1 MTDLAAPA
9 RSNIALERDRAMP
22 VWLPWLALIALST
35 LAFGL
40 RGQLPVLF
48 TPPKAIVPLTQWLTD
63 GWEWFVDAHVFYW
76 YTFKD
81 LTRTLSGVFNY
92 PMQLLQVLLAPD
104 FQRPQWL
111 PEHFPS
117 IPWLTLAGLAG
128 IAGHYAGGWRIA
140 ALLLISTAYFAVFGM
155 WNATG
160 LTVASVLVAVPV
172 GMMLGL
178 IIGIQSFKHPRFRE
192 SITVLMDLMQTVPFF
207 SYMVPVVVL
216 FGISPVSGMVA
227 TVIFAMPPM
236 VRVTDLALRSVPDEL
251 IDFGRMAGC
260 KPWQVLWLVRLP
272 AARETLMI
280 GLNQVILMSLNLVIL
295 AAVIGAGGG
304 LGFEVWNALNRL
316 YIGRGLEYGMAI
328 VILAVML
335 DRFLRALA
343 AKRPESIKPGA
354 TLLQRNPYLIG
365 SAVFLVARWALA
377 LAIPALAV
385 WPREWT
391 ITTAPFWDAI
401 MRFVIVNFFDYLN
414 GFRDFVT
421 LHIINNLHTVMK
433 ALPWPAVIAG
443 LALAGYQ
450 LGGWRLALLPGL
462 LMLAIA
468 VAGLWDRTTQSVL
481 EMAIS
486 VAICVAVGFPLG
498 IWAARSARVWRILEP
513 IADVLQTIPSFIFLL
528 PFVMLFRTG
537 VFTAILVVI
546 TFAIVPAI
554 RYTAEGIRLV
564 PHHLVEAARAAGCN
578 EWQILREVQ
587 LPLALPSILL
597 GLNQTI
603 MMALSMLVITAYT
616 GVPDLGLDT
625 LSGVMKRDFGKSVL
639 AGLAIAALAVISD
652 RLIKA
657 GVARMKLRMGL
668 P

>member
-1 MTDLAAPA
+1 MTDVAAPA
-9 RSNIALERDRAMP
+9 QSEVRTGTGRPLP
-22 VWLPWLALIALST
+22 LWLPWLVLIAVT
-35 LAFGL
+35 VAAFNFRDHLPALFGAPKAL
-40 RGQLPVLF
+40 LPVNE
-48 TPPKAIVPLTQWLTD
+48 WLTN
-63 GWEWFVDAHVFYW
+63 GWNWFVDAHIFYW
-76 YTFKD
+76 YTFKQ
-81 LTRTLSGVFNY
+81 LTRALSGWLNY

-111 PEHFPS
+111 PENFPS
-117 IPWLTLAGLAG
+117 IPWLTLAGVAG

-140 ALLLISTAYFAVFGM
+140 TLMLLSAAYFAIFGM
-155 WNATG
+155 WNSTG
-160 LTVASVLVAVPV
+160 LTVASVLFAVPV
-172 GMMLGL
+172 GLILGL
-178 IIGIQSFKHPRFRE
+178 IVGIFSFNNPRFRE
-192 SITVLMDLMQTVPFF
+192 AVTVLMDLMQTVPFF

-236 VRVTDLALRSVPDEL
+236 VRVTDLALRSVPEEL
-251 IDFGRMAGC
+251 IDFGRMTGC
-260 KPWQVLWLVRLP
+260 RPWQILWLVRLP

-280 GLNQVILMSLNLVIL
+280 GLNQVILFSLNLVIL

-328 VILAVML
+328 VILAVVM

-343 AKRPESIKPGA
+343 AKRPESIDPKAGLLARKPH
-354 TLLQRNPYLIG
+354 L
-365 SAVFLVARWALA
+365 LVAIAFAVLSWALS
-377 LAIPALAV
+377 LAV
-385 WPREWT
+385 PAFAIWPKTWI
-391 ITTAPFWDAI
+391 ITTAPFWDAG
-401 MRFVIVNFFDYLN
+401 MNWVLHNWFDYLEA
-414 GFRDFVT
+414 FRNFVT
-421 LHIINNLHTVMK
+421 LHIINNLHAVMK
-433 ALPWPAVIAG
+433 ALPWPAVIAA
-443 LALAGYQ
+443 LALVGWQ

-462 LMLAIA
+462 SMLAIVA
-468 VAGLWDRTTQSVL
+468 AGLWDRTTQSVL
-481 EMAIS
+481 EMTIA
-486 VAICVAVGFPLG
+486 VAICVLFGFPLG
-498 IWAARSARVWRILEP
+498 VLAARSPRFWSILEP
-513 IADVLQTIPSFIFLL
+513 IADILQTIPSFIFLL
-528 PFVMLFRTG
+528 PFVMLFHTG

-554 RYTAEGIRLV
+554 RYTAEGIKLV
-564 PHHLVEAARAAGCN
+564 PPQLVEAARALGCN
-578 EWQILREVQ
+578 EWQILKEVQ
-587 LPLALPSILL
+587 LPLALPQILL

-625 LSGVMKRDFGKSVL
+625 LSGVMRRDFGKSVL

-657 GVARMKLRMGL
+657 AVAQLKERMGT